1 MRAHSLLFPQFVL
14 DDFLRDAEGVFTPHS
29 HVSENENGY
38 FIEIDLPGLKKE
50 DLKISQE
57 NRTLLIEGDRKG
69 RGKFRKAF
77 SIPDDVEA
85 TQIAARLENG
95 VLELG
100 LPKREQAK
108 AKVIEIQEGTQSEG
122 IFQRLLGKG
131 A

>member
-14 DDFLRDAEGVFTPHS
+14 DDFLRGSEETFTPHS
-29 HVSENENGY
+29 HVTENENGY

-57 NRTLLIEGDRKG
+57 SRTLILEGERKG

-77 SIPDDVEA
+77 SVPDDVDS

-100 LPKREQAK
+100 LPKREQDK
-108 AKVIEIQEGTQSEG
+108 AKVIEIQEAGQAAG
-122 IFQRLLGKG
+122 LFQRLVGKSS
-131 A
+131 